1 MRQIILLFIALTC
14 FQFLYGVDL
23 SPEKQQ
29 LAWNF
34 ITNNMLSDFGQP
46 HIYQKNIII
55 NLKGNFTSEDSVV
68 VRDIIKSFHPA
79 IPYLKITLSND
90 SGNLILGLNNGKKN
104 HVTTS
109 LNDNHAIENQ
119 EIYIPTSDSLSK
131 YQRKQFLYYLL
142 FRSIVFRNK
151 PQTDS
156 PGLTGCV
163 FAEKDYKL
171 ITFSPFDLFILE
183 KIYSPD
189 FQAQMISNLDPHLK
203 QTAWNSISAK
213 FMGETP
219 KPIIYRND
227 IAIKLEG
234 TVNPVD
240 SAIINELIGNLKATI
255 PNRKIYLTKDNA
267 NLSFTFNAATGGYG
281 TGTIIEAN
289 GYSIR
294 STNILFASSPDSL
307 KKDRKK
313 ILHYYLYR
321 SLVNFSISRSESTV
335 ILGSVFD
342 ERSPESIDLNRSS
355 FDSFILKTLYADDFQ
370 EQFKTN
376 FIQRSSYRLYLI
388 RMYHN
393 ELDLVFLSLG
403 LLVSIILLSLLII
416 KGLFKPHNWNWLEY
430 NKQGLFLIGIG
441 CIYLIC
447 IGLSDLK
454 FDSND
459 LSNLQNLIV
468 RAFIAVNLAYFI
480 ERIILKDRSL
490 GSSKIFIHFLV
501 TIFVLKIVSFPIDFH
516 FLQPDMFFQL
526 AQKYSQL
533 IPYILLISIAR
544 SFYIFINDRYKS
556 IINQKDVELAQM
568 GELQKQSELQSLR
581 AKINPH
587 FLYNAL
593 NSIASLATTDARKT
607 EQMALALSDF
617 FKYAIN
623 REQKQLNSLSEELNA
638 IRTYLEIEKMRFG
651 DRLNFEIDCNP
662 ELLKIQIPQLLIQP
676 LVENAI
682 KHGLS
687 QITENGIIRIAI
699 TKTDNQLNIRVYDN
713 GPAFPDGPL
722 TGFGIRNTQE
732 RITLLY
738 GSKADINWNIIPE
751 KYIELILPIV
761 NEK

>member
-1 MRQIILLFIALTC
+1 MKQTFLLLLALTC
-14 FQFLYGVDL
+14 FRFSYSEDL

-34 ITNNMLSDFGQP
+34 IQDNLLYKDRRPNTFNSD
-46 HIYQKNIII
+46 IRI
-55 NLKGNFTSEDSVV
+55 NLKGEITSADSVFVKDLISRIQKAIPKLPIQLTDKPGNLVLEVINNNKIRITTNINYEKYTLESMTVETEILSSREREKFIYFHLLRVFTSGHKKQPVV
-68 VRDIIKSFHPA
+68 
-79 IPYLKITLSND
+79 
-90 SGNLILGLNNGKKN
+90 GLN
-104 HVTTS
+104 
-109 LNDNHAIENQ
+109 
-119 EIYIPTSDSLSK
+119 
-131 YQRKQFLYYLL
+131 
-142 FRSIVFRNK
+142 
-151 PQTDS
+151 
-156 PGLTGCV
+156 GCV
-163 FAEKDYKL
+163 FAENNFKAV
-171 ITFSPFDLFILE
+171 TFSPFDMFILE

-189 FQAQMISNLDPHLK
+189 FQSQMINNLDPHLK

-213 FMGETP
+213 FMGETK

-240 SAIINELIGNLKATI
+240 SVIINELIGNLKATI

-281 TGTIIEAN
+281 TGTIMNAS

-294 STNILFASSPDSL
+294 STNTLFASSSDSL

-321 SLVNFSISRSESTV
+321 SLVKFSISRSESTE
-335 ILGSVFD
+335 IIGSVFD
-342 ERSPESIDLNRSS
+342 EKSPENIDLNRSS

-376 FIQRSSYRLYLI
+376 FIKRTSYRMYLI
-388 RMYHN
+388 KMYHN

-403 LLVSIILLSLLII
+403 LLISIVILSLIII

-430 NKQGLFLIGIG
+430 NKQGLFLIAIG

-459 LSNLQNLIV
+459 LSNLQNLII
-468 RAFIAVNLAYFI
+468 RAFIAVNLTYFI
-480 ERIILKDRSL
+480 ERIILKNRSL
-490 GSSKIFIHFLV
+490 GSSKLFIYFLV

-516 FLQPDMFFQL
+516 FLQPDTFFQL
-526 AQKYSQL
+526 AQKYSEL
-533 IPYILLISIAR
+533 IPYILLISLAR
-544 SFYIFINDRYKS
+544 SLYIFLNDRYKS
-556 IINQKDVELAQM
+556 IINQKDVELAKM
-568 GELQKQSELQSLR
+568 GELHKQAELQSLR

-593 NSIASLATTDARKT
+593 NSIAGLATTDARKT

-638 IRTYLEIEKMRFG
+638 IRTYLEIEKVRFG
-651 DRLNFEIDCNP
+651 DRLNFEIDCNT
-662 ELLKIQIPQLLIQP
+662 ELLAIQIPQLLIQP

-687 QITENGIIRIAI
+687 QITENGMIRII
-699 TKTDNQLNIRVYDN
+699 IKKEDYQLIIRVYDN
-713 GPAFPDGPL
+713 GPAFADGPL
-722 TGFGIRNTQE
+722 TGFGIQNTQE
-732 RITLLY
+732 RIALLY
-738 GSKADINWNIIPE
+738 GSKASINWNNKPE
-751 KYIELILPIV
+751 KYIELSLPFV
-761 NEK
+761 G